1 MLSPPRVRGLLKG
14 LAIVAFV
21 VFILVLRVVASA
33 RQELAE
39 ADASLAEG
47 KVDSAVVHY
56 RRAARW
62 YAPASPYHVRALERL
77 ARLGHDAEVKGDI
90 ERALH
95 AYRSLRG
102 AIMATRSLYM
112 PEPARLA
119 AANRRIAT
127 LMAELPPP
135 GMDAGKSK
143 AQLRNEHLAL
153 LETIP
158 GPNMFWTCV
167 LLLGFACWVSAA
179 FVFSLRAID
188 EHDRWVGVEARR
200 WGALIVLGFGLF
212 VLGMS
217 LA

>member
-1 MLSPPRVRGLLKG
+1 MISPPRVRALLKG
-14 LAIVAFV
+14 LTIASLVLLV
-21 VFILVLRVVASA
+21 LVLRVVGSA
-33 RQELAE
+33 RQELSE
-39 ADASLAEG
+39 ADAALAQAN
-47 KVDSAVVHY
+47 VDSAIVHY

-62 YAPASPYHVRALERL
+62 YAPCSPYHVRALERL
-77 ARLGHDAEVKGDI
+77 ARLGRDAEVQGDS

-102 AIMATRSLYM
+102 AIMATRSFYV

-127 LMAELPPP
+127 LMADLPPP
-135 GMDAGKSK
+135 GVDAGKSK
-143 AQLRNEHLAL
+143 AQLRLEHLAL
-153 LETIP
+153 LESIP
-158 GPNMFWTCV
+158 GPNVFWTCV

-179 FVFSLRAID
+179 FVFSFRAID
-188 EHDRWVGVEARR
+188 EHDRWVSDQARK